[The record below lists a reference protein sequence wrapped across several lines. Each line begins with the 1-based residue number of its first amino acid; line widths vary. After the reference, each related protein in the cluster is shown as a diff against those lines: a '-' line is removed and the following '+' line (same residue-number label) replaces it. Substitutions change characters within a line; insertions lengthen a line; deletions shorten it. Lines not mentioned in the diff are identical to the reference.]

1 MALPEYEL
9 YAIRY
14 AMRDAQRRDHFIG
27 GDPHDAPMPMD
38 YFVWVAKGTERA
50 VVIDIG
56 FTEEVAAK
64 RGRTF
69 LRCPIEAMGLI
80 GVEAAAVKDVVLTH
94 LHYDHCGN
102 LGRFPAARFH
112 LQESEIHY
120 ATGRYMAY
128 PKLSHSFEVEDVCDI
143 VRLNYRRRIKFYNGD
158 AELASGIELYAASG
172 HSAGLQFARVN
183 TARGWVVVASDVT
196 HFYENMESGRPFS
209 TAVNVGDM
217 LEAFSTLA
225 AQAPAYDHIVPGHDP
240 QVMARYPAVSPEL
253 DGIALRLDVQPRAV

>member
-38 YFVWVAKGTERA
+38 YFVWIAKGKERV

-56 FTEEVAAK
+56 FTKEVAAK

-128 PKLSHSFEVEDVCDI
+128 PKLSHSFEVEDVCDV

-172 HSAGLQFARVN
+172 HSAGLQFARQHG
-183 TARGWVVVASDVT
+183 ARVG
-196 HFYENMESGRPFS
+196 GRRFRC
-209 TAVNVGDM
+209 
-217 LEAFSTLA
+217 LAFLRKHGVR
-225 AQAPAYDHIVPGHDP
+225 PALHHCLPCGPDAG
-240 QVMARYPAVSPEL
+240 
-253 DGIALRLDVQPRAV
+253 GF